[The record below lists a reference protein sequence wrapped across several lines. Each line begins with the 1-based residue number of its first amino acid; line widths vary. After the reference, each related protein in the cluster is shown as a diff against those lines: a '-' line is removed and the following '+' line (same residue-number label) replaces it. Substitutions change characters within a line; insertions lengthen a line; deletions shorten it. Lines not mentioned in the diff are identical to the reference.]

1 MTSHPVPRAFLLRL
15 PHRSRFRFDLMACSK
30 RHSGQAARLYLLS
43 HLFCSSSASPNPL
56 SLLALLKL
64 PALKHG
70 VSPLWCG
77 VYFRG
82 YLLVTGKMAYV
93 FCRKLYSA
101 GKGVG
106 CFLWK
111 SFTFGVGS
119 FVYHDQLSGY
129 GEKVGRIIKSCLI
142 H

>member
-30 RHSGQAARLYLLS
+30 WHSGQAARLYLLS

-56 SLLALLKL
+56 SL
-64 PALKHG
+64 PAPSSCL
-70 VSPLWCG
+70 SPLWRG

-82 YLLVTGKMAYV
+82 YLLVMGKMAYV
-93 FCRKLYSA
+93 SCRNIYSA
-101 GKGVG
+101 GKSVG
-106 CFLWK
+106 RSLWK

-119 FVYHDQLSGY
+119 FVYHDQLSGCR
-129 GEKVGRIIKSCLI
+129 EEVGRIIKSFLI